1 MQLAMVSFA
10 RPAMP
15 SQEELQTIIAAASGT
30 PERSYAVGE
39 LVQVLPAERQ
49 SQGLRGLAWL
59 LKLGVFERAHP
70 VSDHIPK

>member
-15 SQEELQTIIAAASGT
+15 SQEELQAVIAAASGT
-30 PERSYAVGE
+30 PEQSYTVGE
-39 LVQVLPAERQ
+39 LVEVLPAERQ